1 MSSSNDINLTN
12 PLEKA
17 RYDRQYYAAKGNK
30 PPRFDSISP
39 KHIQQL
45 FDERP
50 SFSHLKQLALKR
62 LHQTIWEQLKFLTN
76 IDYCQEY
83 DLSDVEKISHN
94 VFSWSHEDFLERRKL
109 PNCIWVDVLLME
121 SNPTCLEKQKVAAD
135 VREIEKFIDLI
146 FEAAVETKK
155 HESLKE
161 EDLWKCLREKLLK
174 TLKETQDR
182 VMVEN
187 VNDFLEKQ
195 QKRLTALE
203 EIFMNSDVFDPIEV
217 RYELNWYRSIVKQNQ
232 YRMDQAVSAYTN
244 EIEKLNEK
252 IMTEKHCGDS
262 IMDTYYS
269 LVEQYKRRI
278 NELQERF
285 DNEFE
290 VMENKNNYIQAQI
303 DKLRDAK
310 KMHLQEIERFH
321 REIEKR
327 LEKEERER
335 QLAELKRQ
343 EAEAEALALLEA
355 QKLKKRKKGQN
366 RGGQKSKPH

>member
-1 MSSSNDINLTN
+1 
-12 PLEKA
+12 
-17 RYDRQYYAAKGNK
+17 
-30 PPRFDSISP
+30 
-39 KHIQQL
+39 
-45 FDERP
+45 
-50 SFSHLKQLALKR
+50 
-62 LHQTIWEQLKFLTN
+62 
-76 IDYCQEY
+76 
-83 DLSDVEKISHN
+83 
-94 VFSWSHEDFLERRKL
+94 
-109 PNCIWVDVLLME
+109 
-121 SNPTCLEKQKVAAD
+121 
-135 VREIEKFIDLI
+135 
-146 FEAAVETKK
+146 
-155 HESLKE
+155 
-161 EDLWKCLREKLLK
+161 
-174 TLKETQDR
+174 
-182 VMVEN
+182 
-187 VNDFLEKQ
+187 
-195 QKRLTALE
+195 
-203 EIFMNSDVFDPIEV
+203 
-217 RYELNWYRSIVKQNQ
+217 
-232 YRMDQAVSAYTN
+232 
-244 EIEKLNEK
+244 
-252 IMTEKHCGDS
+252 MTEKHCGDS